1 MKQNECK
8 LIYQKLGN
16 DNDLRIIVYSDAAH
30 RNPPN
35 RGSQGCYVLV
45 LMDYQNICVPLN
57 WQSKRIRRVVRSSLA
72 AEALM
77 LSDALDDAVYLMKL
91 FSEIMFRNNYKIP
104 IEIVI
109 DILTINR
116 FVNHYFKEKRNLKM
130 FMY

>member
-1 MKQNECK
+1 M
-8 LIYQKLGN
+8 
-16 DNDLRIIVYSDAAH
+16 
-30 RNPPN
+30 
-35 RGSQGCYVLV
+35 V

-57 WQSKRIRRVVRSSLA
+57 WQSKRIRRVVWSSLA

-91 FSEIMFRNNYKIP
+91 FSEIMFSNNYKIP